1 MMETSNLVT
10 LAGILC
16 VLSHLLLEEPSLMLL
31 EAPSL
36 MIQSLIYEYSKISRG
51 IISFFFLS

>member
-36 MIQSLIYEYSKISRG
+36 MIQSLIYEYSKI
-51 IISFFFLS
+51 